1 MNPLAHHRFG
11 PPLQTAR
18 FDDQYIGPPEAQ
30 NLAGW
35 LAEPLGVQRLRG
47 VLFTNMLCAHLACQQ
62 APGLKKT
69 ANVIPLLLAKA
80 RRVLQD
86 IVLYVD
92 DDGLA
97 DTAAATDTA
106 LAEAERHGS
115 RIDMT
120 GLPRPF
126 RPGWFSSPDRMLQI
140 ARRALGEPHTTEH
153 LGWLGNTA
161 HLARD
166 TAHRLTTGLLAPGLQ
181 LIGAAQ
187 PGMPDTLLLDLLAAH
202 LAAIKRSEQKAKT
215 RRAKAAKPASSTGEE
230 ANAGADANATE
241 GKPADHGDAGDRLL
255 QVFNHPLYLNRVQRH
270 LKFLIRC
277 RDPLLEAVRNLPAWP

>member
-1 MNPLAHHRFG
+1 M
-11 PPLQTAR
+11 
-18 FDDQYIGPPEAQ
+18 
-30 NLAGW
+30 
-35 LAEPLGVQRLRG
+35 QRLRG

-140 ARRALGEPHTTEH
+140 ARHALGEPHTTEH

-181 LIGAAQ
+181 LIGDAP
-187 PGMPDTLLLDLLAAH
+187 PGMPDNLLLDGLVAH
-202 LAAIKRSEQKAKT
+202 LEAVKDSERKAK
-215 RRAKAAKPASSTGEE
+215 RRQTNAAELAPSAGAE
-230 ANAGADANATE
+230 ANACVEATATE
-241 GKPADHGDAGDRLL
+241 GKPADAGDAGYQLL
-255 QVFNHPLYLNRVQRH
+255 QVFNHPLYLNREIGRAHV
-270 LKFLIRC
+270 
-277 RDPLLEAVRNLPAWP
+277 